1 MRFPFWK
8 IVSILESR
16 LTIVWGKQ
24 ARKDLSCWF
33 VKFLR
38 LPPHVLL
45 QRQTKLNFTLIP
57 SYSPINAQI
66 GLCFILCLVNR
77 VNWEGPNIQQSDSET
92 SARSIT
98 VLSWRV
104 DLNFHLTLW
113 ILKLGD
119 ASILQYIFYAVW
131 TQLQF
136 DQTHKYGMILKS
148 KYYYQIECKKFKS
161 PIFIITGK
169 SWSWEMAWFEEKS
182 PVPWGFL
189 WYFYNHGFWGTLKTI
204 DYKLPPFPSPLR
216 FSIILL

>member
-1 MRFPFWK
+1 MQANQLFPRTIKMRFPFWK
-8 IVSILESR
+8 IVSVLESR

-24 ARKDLSCWF
+24 ARKDRSCWF

-38 LPPHVLL
+38 LSHLMLL
-45 QRQTKLNFTLIP
+45 QRQTKLNFTLVP
-57 SYSPINAQI
+57 SYSPIYARI
-66 GLCFILCLVNR
+66 GLSFILCLVNR

-131 TQLQF
+131 TQLRF
-136 DQTHKYGMILKS
+136 DQKHKYEMR
-148 KYYYQIECKKFKS
+148 FKIQVLLLNRMQNIQMS
-161 PIFIITGK
+161 YI
-169 SWSWEMAWFEEKS
+169 
-182 PVPWGFL
+182 
-189 WYFYNHGFWGTLKTI
+189 YNHRQVLVAVNGVVWGEVT
-204 DYKLPPFPSPLR
+204 SPLR
-216 FSIILL
+216 FSMILL

>member
-8 IVSILESR
+8 IDSILEWR

-66 GLCFILCLVNR
+66 GLSFILCLVNR

-119 ASILQYIFYAVW
+119 ASILQYIFYEVW
-131 TQLQF
+131 TQLRF
-136 DQTHKYGMILKS
+136 DQTHKYEMRFEIQVLLINGMQKIQMS
-148 KYYYQIECKKFKS
+148 YI
-161 PIFIITGK
+161 
-169 SWSWEMAWFEEKS
+169 
-182 PVPWGFL
+182 
-189 WYFYNHGFWGTLKTI
+189 YNHRQVLVVGNGVVWGEVT
-204 DYKLPPFPSPLR
+204 SPLR
-216 FSIILL
+216 FSIEHRW